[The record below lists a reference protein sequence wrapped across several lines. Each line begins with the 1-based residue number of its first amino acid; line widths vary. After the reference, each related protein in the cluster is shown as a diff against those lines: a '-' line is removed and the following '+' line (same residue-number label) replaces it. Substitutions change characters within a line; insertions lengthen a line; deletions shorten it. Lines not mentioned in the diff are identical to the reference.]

1 MRVYYEEDMD
11 GSRWKDLKKSNISYD
26 LARDIPEMEKH
37 DL

>member
-11 GSRWKDLKKSNISYD
+11 GSHWIDLKKCNISYD
-26 LARDIPEMEKH
+26 LARDISEMEKH